1 MMSAMSDQQRPPQP
15 QQPGQQPGQGW
26 QPPQQQAP
34 QQYGAQQPGQYAGR
48 RVQQPAQGAGQNAG
62 QNAGQV
68 QQTARYPQQGFPPQQ
83 APQQQPPQQWGTP
96 PAQPPAG
103 HRQDSARSGGRGKG
117 IGVGLLAGALVLGVL
132 GGIGGAAAFDG
143 LTTDGGDVA
152 EDIVSG
158 GSVDADEVDLSGV
171 NPVDIVTVN
180 QVSSEVLPTV
190 VKIDARD
197 GSGGGGSGS
206 GIILTSDGEILT
218 NDHVIA
224 SANTEG
230 GSLTISFDDGTL
242 APATVIGTDPK
253 TDTALIKAEGVSDL
267 PVIDVGSSDAT
278 EVGQAVVAVGSPYGL
293 QSTVTAGIVSA
304 LRRPIVIPSVEDP
317 DANSVYGAIQTDAAI
332 NPGNSGGA
340 LVNMGGELIGI
351 NSSIELARSSEGSGD
366 LGSIGIGYAIP
377 IDDVKDIVAEMRAG
391 ETPTHARL
399 GVATNDELT
408 EDDVPSGA
416 LVSEV
421 ESGQAAEEAGIEE
434 GDVITR
440 LGDIPVISSNGLI
453 AAVYGFRPGETADV
467 VVDRDGEQQTLSV
480 TFGSDAE

>member
-1 MMSAMSDQQRPPQP
+1 MSDQQRPPQP

-26 QPPQQQAP
+26 QAP
-34 QQYGAQQPGQYAGR
+34 QQSPQQPPQYGGQQPGQYAGR
-48 RVQQPAQGAGQNAG
+48 RIQQPAQLPGQAP
-62 QNAGQV
+62 GQV

-83 APQQQPPQQWGTP
+83 PPQQAQQQWGAP
-96 PAQPPAG
+96 PQPPTG
-103 HRQDSARSGGRGKG
+103 HRSDSSSKSGRGKG
-117 IGVGLLAGALVLGVL
+117 IGAGLLAGALVLGLL
-132 GGIGGAAAFDG
+132 GGVGGAAAWDAFS
-143 LTTDGGDVA
+143 TDGGDVA

-158 GSVDADEVDLSGV
+158 GSVDADEVDLSDV

-197 GSGGGGSGS
+197 GDGGGGSGS

-224 SANTEG
+224 SAAGDG

-242 APATVIGTDPK
+242 APAEIIGTDPK

-267 PVIDVGSSDAT
+267 PTIDVGSSDAT

-317 DANSVYGAIQTDAAI
+317 DEVSVYGAIQTDAAI

-351 NSSIELARSSEGSGD
+351 NSSIELARSSEGAGGD

-408 EDDVPSGA
+408 EEDVPAGA
-416 LVSEV
+416 LVGTV
-421 ESGQAAEEAGIEE
+421 ESGLAADEAGMEE

-440 LGDIPVISSNGLI
+440 LADIPITSSNGLI
-453 AAVYGFRPGETADV
+453 AAVYAFRPGETADV

>member
-1 MMSAMSDQQRPPQP
+1 MSDQQRPPQP

-26 QPPQQQAP
+26 QPQQP
-34 QQYGAQQPGQYAGR
+34 QQYGGQQPGQYAGR
-48 RVQQPAQGAGQNAG
+48 RVQQ
-62 QNAGQV
+62 
-68 QQTARYPQQGFPPQQ
+68 TARYPQQGYPPQQ
-83 APQQQPPQQWGTP
+83 APQQQAPQQWGAP
-96 PAQPPAG
+96 PAQPPSG
-103 HRQDSARSGGRGKG
+103 HRPDSGRSSGRGKG
-117 IGVGLLAGALVLGVL
+117 LGAGLLAGALVLGLL
-132 GGIGGAAAFDG
+132 GGVGGAAAWDNIKPG
-143 LTTDGGDVA
+143 NEVD
-152 EDIVSG
+152 DIVSG
-158 GSVDADEVDLSGV
+158 GTVDTDEVDLSGV

-197 GSGGGGSGS
+197 GEGGGGSGS

-242 APATVIGTDPK
+242 APATIIGTDPA
-253 TDTALIKAEGVSDL
+253 TDTALIKAEGMSDL

-317 DANSVYGAIQTDAAI
+317 DQNSVYGAIQTDAAI

-377 IDDVKDIVAEMRAG
+377 VDDVKDIVEEMRNG

-408 EDDVPSGA
+408 EEDVPSGA

-453 AAVYGFRPGETADV
+453 AAVYAFRPGETADV